1 MTDMSMTMGM
11 AVQMQ
16 MKASPA
22 LIALNNMLILST
34 LELQQAIQ
42 QELEENPAL
51 ELVESEEVLC
61 QRCGRPLSGPTCIP
75 CLQEDMRIMEAERED
90 YTILGDDDEFDP
102 LMLVAAPPTLSE
114 NLVRDLHASLPRED
128 HFIAEY
134 LIGSL
139 NEQGYLDTTT
149 EEVALTL
156 SVDIDRVERVL
167 KKLQDVAPVGVGARD
182 VPECLLLQLR
192 RLAAEHVTHPYVERI
207 ITDHWHDLAEHRYG
221 AIAQALSVPYEG
233 VVEARDFIRKYL
245 RPYPLDR
252 PDTDGGVNPSEVA
265 YLTPDVIIREEQGQL
280 IAEVVESQ
288 RYFLRLSP
296 LYQELSRQPTRGDD
310 AQVTPEEKDHLTQ
323 FVGRAQLF
331 LTNLRQRRE
340 TIRRIAEYLITR
352 QEPFLRHGVRYL
364 APLTRAEVAAAIGVH
379 ESTVSRATANKHVQ
393 IPSHEVI
400 PFSHFFTAS
409 LSVKDVLLELITKER
424 VITKERRPLT
434 DQELVEMLRERG
446 FDVARRTVAKY
457 RNQLGIL
464 ASTLR

>member
-1 MTDMSMTMGM
+1 MTDMSMMMGLQ
-11 AVQMQ
+11 VQMQ

-34 LELQQAIQ
+34 QELQQAIQ

-51 ELVESEEVLC
+51 ELMESEEAIC
-61 QRCGRPLSGPTCIP
+61 PRCGRPLSGPTCIH
-75 CLQEDMRIMEAERED
+75 CLQEDMRIMDSERED
-90 YTILGDDDEFDP
+90 FSLGTDDDEFDP

-114 NLVRDLHASLPRED
+114 SLLRDLHASLPAED

-139 NEQGYLDTTT
+139 NEQGYLDTTVD
-149 EEVALTL
+149 EVAATLT
-156 SVDIDRVERVL
+156 VEPERVERVL
-167 KKLQDVAPVGVGARD
+167 RKLQEVAPVGVGARD

-192 RLAAEHVTHPYVERI
+192 RLEAEGVTHPYVERI
-207 ITDHWHDLAEHRYG
+207 ITDHWRDLGEHRYG
-221 AIAQALSVPYEG
+221 AIAQVLGVPYET
-233 VVEARDFIRKYL
+233 VVEARDFIRQHL

-252 PDTDGGVNPSEVA
+252 SGVEGTVNPSQTP
-265 YLTPDVIIREEQGQL
+265 YLTPDVIIRDEQGVL
-280 IAEVVESQ
+280 VAEVVESN

-296 LYQELSRQPTRGDD
+296 LYQELARQPARGEE
-310 AQVTPEEKDHLTQ
+310 AQVTPEEKEHLTQ
-323 FVGRAQLF
+323 YVGRAQLF

-340 TIRRIAEYLITR
+340 TIRRIAEFLIMR
-352 QEPFLRHGVRYL
+352 QESFLRHGVRFL

-409 LSVKDVLLELITKER
+409 LSVKDVLLELITKEQQ
-424 VITKERRPLT
+424 PLT